1 MGGRAGAQVIRFI
14 VCPLGRASVRS
25 RCQFHAQIAFES
37 NSVSESGT
45 GRYRVR
51 RWKSGLTETLLF
63 DGNRLRPNVTNTF
76 DRGYFSIKETITNV
90 PRSSFSRCTAIL
102 KFCIFWS
109 IFSDV
114 AHRVRWKIY
123 ITFESFILTFFF
135 SSEATRYKGKRR
147 RHLFKLSSFP
157 ADNRVDKWKRSITS
171 ETG

>member
-1 MGGRAGAQVIRFI
+1 MRPSALAANFTHR
-14 VCPLGRASVRS
+14 LLLNR
-25 RCQFHAQIAFES
+25 IAFPKVEQDDIAS
-37 NSVSESGT
+37 DVGNQAWPKPCSSMEIGSG
-45 GRYRVR
+45 RVAA
-51 RWKSGLTETLLF
+51 
-63 DGNRLRPNVTNTF
+63 NVTNTF

-114 AHRVRWKIY
+114 TYRVRWKIY

-157 ADNRVDKWKRSITS
+157 ADNRVDKWKRSIAKLAWSIEIFSTRR
-171 ETG
+171 GY